1 MRLLKKIAFVLIS
14 IALISC
20 SKQSIQ
26 VEEDKSD
33 PISDLAPTPE
43 NIVVQERNP
52 DYALIDYK
60 AKRDKIRV
68 GTKANKLTL
77 ADYIGMSFKLD
88 YYPYE
93 DVANIGFYVLDI
105 DKFNKDYPRQYTIT
119 SGINKSYTRYDA
131 FAGFERYDKVVSKT
145 KTVNGGFGID
155 FKIFHIGAKGKYTST
170 FKCTDTQIS
179 DNVFGELDI
188 MYHNSEYNMRLPQ
201 YIRKNLKKYLCQS
214 FIDELYY
221 LSHDEFIDIYGGFL
235 LHHFY
240 SGGHALAL
248 YSGEYSE
255 KIHDEGKKKEA
266 ELTLEGSMKKSVN
279 VSNKEGSGDS
289 GDANGIT
296 GANVDVT
303 IGKTTDNGSTYTNKF
318 NKVEFAMA
326 TYGGL
331 PSFSGFSVPKDLNTS
346 SFNIS
351 SWCQSIASES
361 NLTIVSLPDG
371 ALIPL
376 TEFIEEDNLKEALYD
391 YYEKGASGVI
401 KPMQE
406 PYVEIYEAYTGGRRF
421 VVMADLHTR
430 YGEIIQLRRSA
441 GLVPAIFVDSFI
453 SKVYSEISNLFDG
466 IRFEIRFIEAP
477 GEKEIGS
484 YQPSDKLLPGC
495 FGKYIDSSNGKIY
508 ILCEDE
514 SNKNLVAYTIYNE
527 EILNEYRL
535 AKYVD
540 SLPLSD
546 ITLDEIRRDYHLIA
560 L

>member
-1 MRLLKKIAFVLIS
+1 MRHLKKIAFVLIS

-20 SKQSIQ
+20 TKQGVQID
-26 VEEDKSD
+26 EDKSG

-43 NIVVQERNP
+43 NIVIQERNP

-60 AKRDKIRV
+60 SKREKIRV
-68 GTKANKLTL
+68 GTKANKLSL
-77 ADYIGMSFKLD
+77 VDYIGMSFKLN

-105 DKFNKDYPRQYTIT
+105 DKFKKDYPRQYTIT

-131 FAGFERYDKVVSKT
+131 FAGFERYDNVVSKT

-179 DNVFGELDI
+179 ENVFGELDI
-188 MYHNSEYNMRLPQ
+188 MYYNSEYDMRLPQ
-201 YIRKNLKKYLCQS
+201 YIRKNLKKYLCKS

-235 LHHFY
+235 LHHFF

-266 ELTLEGSMKKSVN
+266 ELTLEGSMMKSVN
-279 VSNKEGSGDS
+279 VSNKEGTGNS
-289 GDANGIT
+289 GDANGKT
-296 GANVDVT
+296 GAEVNVT
-303 IGKTTDNGSTYTNKF
+303 IGKTTEDGSTYTDKF

-391 YYEKGASGVI
+391 YYEKGASKEI

-406 PYVEIYEAYTGGRRF
+406 PYVEIHEAYRGDSRF

-430 YGEIIQLRRSA
+430 YGEIIRLRNPV
-441 GLVPAIFVDSFI
+441 LVPAIFVDSWI
-453 SKVYSEISNLFDG
+453 SKAYSEISTLFDG
-466 IRFEIRFIEAP
+466 IRFELRFIEAP
-477 GEKEIGS
+477 GEKEVS

-495 FGKYIDSSNGKIY
+495 FGKYIDSSSGKIY
-508 ILCEDE
+508 ILCEDMI
-514 SNKNLVAYTIYNE
+514 NKNLVAYTIYNE

-540 SLPLSD
+540 SLPSSD
-546 ITLDEIRRDYHLIA
+546 ITLEEIRKNYRLMA

>member
-1 MRLLKKIAFVLIS
+1 MISAGDFRNGVTFELDAQVYKVVEFQHVKPGKGAAFVRTKLKNVITGAVLERTFNPTEKVQEAQIDRKEMQYLYNDGDNYIFMDMEDYS
-14 IALISC
+14 
-20 SKQSIQ
+20 Q
-26 VEEDKSD
+26 VELPKSQIEDEVKF
-33 PISDLAPTPE
+33 LTE
-43 NIVVQERNP
+43 NSE
-52 DYALIDYK
+52 
-60 AKRDKIRV
+60 
-68 GTKANKLTL
+68 
-77 ADYIGMSFKLD
+77 
-88 YYPYE
+88 
-93 DVANIGFYVLDI
+93 
-105 DKFNKDYPRQYTIT
+105 
-119 SGINKSYTRYDA
+119 
-131 FAGFERYDKVVSKT
+131 
-145 KTVNGGFGID
+145 VN
-155 FKIFHIGAKGKYTST
+155 
-170 FKCTDTQIS
+170 
-179 DNVFGELDI
+179 I
-188 MYHNSEYNMRLPQ
+188 MYYNSEYDMRLPQ
-201 YIRKNLKKYLCQS
+201 YIRKNLKKYLCKS

-235 LHHFY
+235 LHHFF

-266 ELTLEGSMKKSVN
+266 ELTLEGSMMKSVN
-279 VSNKEGSGDS
+279 VSNTEGTGNS
-289 GDANGIT
+289 GDANGKT
-296 GANVDVT
+296 GAEVNVT
-303 IGKTTDNGSTYTNKF
+303 IGKTTEDGSTYTDKF

-391 YYEKGASGVI
+391 YYEKGASKEI

-406 PYVEIYEAYTGGRRF
+406 PYVEIHEAYRGDSRF

-430 YGEIIQLRRSA
+430 YGEIIRLRNPV
-441 GLVPAIFVDSFI
+441 LVPAIFVDSWI
-453 SKVYSEISNLFDG
+453 SKAYSEISTLFDG
-466 IRFEIRFIEAP
+466 IRFELRFIEAP
-477 GEKEIGS
+477 GEKEVS

-495 FGKYIDSSNGKIY
+495 FGKYIDSSSGKIY
-508 ILCEDE
+508 ILCEDMI
-514 SNKNLVAYTIYNE
+514 NKNLVAYTIYNE

-540 SLPLSD
+540 SLPSSD
-546 ITLDEIRRDYHLIA
+546 ITLEEIRKNYRLMA

>member
-1 MRLLKKIAFVLIS
+1 MKHLKKIAFMLIS

-20 SKQSIQ
+20 TKQGVQ
-26 VEEDKSD
+26 VDEDKSN
-33 PISDLAPTPE
+33 PISDLPAPE
-43 NIVVQERNP
+43 NIVIQERNP

-60 AKRDKIRV
+60 SKRDKIRV
-68 GTKANKLTL
+68 GTKANKLSL

-145 KTVNGGFGID
+145 KTVNGNFGID

-179 DNVFGELDI
+179 ENVFGELDI

-296 GANVDVT
+296 GANADVT
-303 IGKTTDNGSTYTNKF
+303 IGKTTDNGSTYTDKF

-331 PSFSGFSVPKDLNTS
+331 PSFSGFSVPKDLNTA

-391 YYEKGASGVI
+391 YYEKGASGEI

-406 PYVEIYEAYTGGRRF
+406 PYVEIYGIYAGNIRYA
-421 VVMADLHTR
+421 VMADLHTR
-430 YGEIIQLRRSA
+430 YGEIIRLR
-441 GLVPAIFVDSFI
+441 GGVVVPYIFANSFM
-453 SKVYSEISNLFDG
+453 SKVYGEMCNLFDG
-466 IRFEIRFIEAP
+466 IRIELRFIEGS
-477 GEKEIGS
+477 GEKEDVFF
-484 YQPSDKLLPGC
+484 QPSDQLMPGC
-495 FGKYIDSSNGKIY
+495 FGKYIDSSSGKIY
-508 ILCEDE
+508 ILCENMT
-514 SNKNLVAYTIYNE
+514 NKNLVAYTIYNE

-546 ITLDEIRRDYHLIA
+546 ITLEEIRKNYRLIA